1 MVIGTSPS
9 SDMFTISHEKEQE
22 LPETMRHQERKGK
35 VKKES
40 GTQIKSNL
48 IWYKIYIAVDVSCE
62 YLEHFQTFKP
72 KELAWDRSIPQHVVL
87 IILTMYGNPVL
98 LS

>member
-1 MVIGTSPS
+1 MVVGTSPS

-40 GTQIKSNL
+40 GTQIKSNV
-48 IWYKIYIAVDVSCE
+48 IWNKIYI
-62 YLEHFQTFKP
+62 
-72 KELAWDRSIPQHVVL
+72 
-87 IILTMYGNPVL
+87 
-98 LS
+98 